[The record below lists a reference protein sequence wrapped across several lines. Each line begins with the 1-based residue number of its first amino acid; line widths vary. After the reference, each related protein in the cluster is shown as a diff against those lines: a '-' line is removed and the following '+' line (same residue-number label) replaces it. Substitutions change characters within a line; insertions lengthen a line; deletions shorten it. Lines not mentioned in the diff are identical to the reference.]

1 MGRPQ
6 KVEQVRRPAFAIN
19 TSHCFREKEQVNENR
34 FNTDIQDCFAIR
46 DPLCRVVKFS
56 FSSLFALQ

>member
-19 TSHCFREKEQVNENR
+19 TSHCFREKEQVNENNS
-34 FNTDIQDCFAIR
+34 NTDKKD
-46 DPLCRVVKFS
+46 
-56 FSSLFALQ
+56 